1 MIMIIGGAYQG
12 KLAFAKKIYPDV
24 TWADGAVCTEEE
36 LYSCEGIYHF
46 HQYIERKIKEGEP
59 IDDLAEELI
68 RKNPELILITDEIG
82 YGIVPVDRMEREYR
96 EQTGRAVSYTH
107 LAQKKWNSIAK
118 PLHSLGKLED
128 HIMQIAALTG
138 DTDVNLNRKALIVMC
153 ADNGV
158 VEEGVTQTR
167 CV

>member
-68 RKNPELILITDEIG
+68 RKNPELILMRSD
-82 YGIVPVDRMEREYR
+82 
-96 EQTGRAVSYTH
+96 TGSCR
-107 LAQKKWNSIAK
+107 
-118 PLHSLGKLED
+118 
-128 HIMQIAALTG
+128 LTG
-138 DTDVNLNRKALIVMC
+138 WNGNTESRPEECVRALRHIRRKYTV
-153 ADNGV
+153 
-158 VEEGVTQTR
+158 
-167 CV
+167 

>member
-82 YGIVPVDRMEREYR
+82 YGNTESRPEECA
-96 EQTGRAVSYTH
+96 RALRHIRRKYT
-107 LAQKKWNSIAK
+107 
-118 PLHSLGKLED
+118 
-128 HIMQIAALTG
+128 
-138 DTDVNLNRKALIVMC
+138 V
-153 ADNGV
+153 
-158 VEEGVTQTR
+158 
-167 CV
+167 

>member
-82 YGIVPVDRMEREYR
+82 YGIVPVLSENPYLPP
-96 EQTGRAVSYTH
+96 RAKAYHHFSLFLLRNHISGILFHVCPLLYQNPTSSVHPPTQVPAQDLRLDH
-107 LAQKKWNSIAK
+107 LHFQF
-118 PLHSLGKLED
+118 
-128 HIMQIAALTG
+128 QLTILR
-138 DTDVNLNRKALIVMC
+138 NLL
-153 ADNGV
+153 
-158 VEEGVTQTR
+158 
-167 CV
+167 

>member
-24 TWADGAVCTEEE
+24 TWADGAV
-36 LYSCEGIYHF
+36 YHF

-96 EQTGRAVSYTH
+96 EQTGRVCTR
-107 LAQKKWNSIAK
+107 LAAYSEK
-118 PLHSLGKLED
+118 
-128 HIMQIAALTG
+128 
-138 DTDVNLNRKALIVMC
+138 VYRVMC
-153 ADNGV
+153 GIGQV
-158 VEEGVTQTR
+158 IKEV
-167 CV
+167 